1 MIDGKS
7 SQSVV
12 QSAVYSIKWAHN
24 IRGLSD
30 PTDNSFV
37 KNLLETVKRQKTNPV
52 KKKDIVTADQI
63 IALCNKYSES
73 SDILVLRD
81 LAIIV
86 LGFSGF
92 LRFDEIRSLQRTYIK
107 FYESYLS
114 VHLGKSKTDQ
124 YRKGDT
130 VVIAQGSTSACPIII
145 LSNYISKGSISLDSD
160 EYLFRAAYSN
170 SGKKP

>member
-1 MIDGKS
+1 M
-7 SQSVV
+7 
-12 QSAVYSIKWAHN
+12 
-24 IRGLSD
+24 
-30 PTDNSFV
+30 
-37 KNLLETVKRQKTNPV
+37 
-52 KKKDIVTADQI
+52 
-63 IALCNKYSES
+63 
-73 SDILVLRD
+73 LRD

-92 LRFDEIRSLQRTYIK
+92 LMFDEIRSLQATDIK

-170 SGKKP
+170 RGKKALIKKNKPLSYTRARETVVSRLGKFALTEI